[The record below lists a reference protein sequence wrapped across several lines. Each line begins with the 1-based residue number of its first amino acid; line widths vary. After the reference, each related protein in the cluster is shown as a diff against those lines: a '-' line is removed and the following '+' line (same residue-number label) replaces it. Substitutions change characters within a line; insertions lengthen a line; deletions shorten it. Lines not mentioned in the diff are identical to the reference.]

1 MSGLA
6 EIVLGLGFSVS
17 GSDEKGS
24 EVISRLIKLGAD
36 VKIGHSAQNL
46 PPETSLVVLSSA
58 IKKNNPESLEG
69 LERRIPVIKRAE
81 LLAELMRLHY
91 SVGVAGSHGK
101 TTTTSLV
108 SLILEEGGL
117 DPTVIVG
124 GKLAHLG
131 GGGRVGKSDYLVAE
145 TDESDRSFL
154 LLKPTIAVV
163 TNIDK
168 EHLNAYSSFAD
179 LEESF
184 HSFVLSIP
192 FYGLA
197 ILCIDELRELC
208 GKLSKERPIRL
219 LTYGFSDDA
228 DVVGS
233 EPQIN
238 GWSTEFNIT
247 VKGEKFGRV
256 TIPVPGRHVALNSLA
271 AVAVGVEFGVSKEKI
286 ISALGKF
293 EGVGRRLERI
303 KEYNGALI
311 VSDYAHHPTE
321 VRATLSALREANPN
335 SKITGVFQP
344 HRYSRLKDTMSE
356 YVGAFDRCD
365 SVLIT
370 DIYAA
375 GEEQIEG
382 VTVEALA
389 QSSRH
394 NQISCSGDL
403 GNTLNILRETVSPGD
418 VVVFMGAG
426 SIGGAPYEL

>member
-17 GSDEKGS
+17 GSDQKQS
-24 EVISRLIKLGAD
+24 DATLRLIKLGAN
-36 VKIGHSAQNL
+36 VQIGHSAHNL

-58 IKKNNPESLEG
+58 IKMNNPEALEG
-69 LERRIPVIKRAE
+69 IERRIPVIKRAE
-81 LLAELMRLHY
+81 LLAELMKLHY

-101 TTTTSLV
+101 TTTTSLI

-168 EHLNAYSSFAD
+168 EHLNAYKSFEELQESFYSFA
-179 LEESF
+179 
-184 HSFVLSIP
+184 LSIP

-197 ILCIDELRELC
+197 VLCIDELRDLC
-208 GKLSKERPIRL
+208 KKLAKERPIRL
-219 LTYGFSDDA
+219 LTYGFSNDA
-228 DVVGS
+228 DIIGS
-233 EPQIN
+233 EPLIN
-238 GWSTEFNIT
+238 GWSTEFSIK
-247 VKGEKFGRV
+247 VKGEDYGSV
-256 TIPVPGRHVALNSLA
+256 VIPVPGRHIALNSLA
-271 AVAVGVEFGVSKEKI
+271 AVAVGIEFGVSKEKI
-286 ISALGKF
+286 IDALGKF
-293 EGVGRRLERI
+293 VGVGRRLEKI

-321 VRATLSALREANPN
+321 VKVTLSALRASNPY
-335 SKITGVFQP
+335 SKVIGVFQP
-344 HRYSRLKDTMSE
+344 HRYSRLKDTLTE
-356 YVGAFDRCD
+356 YAGAFEKCDR
-365 SVLIT
+365 VFVT

-382 VTVEALA
+382 VTPEALVFA
-389 QSSRH
+389 SKH
-394 NQISCSGDL
+394 NDISISGDL
-403 GNTLNILRETVSPGD
+403 TNTLNILRKTISSGD
-418 VVVFMGAG
+418 LVVFMGAG
-426 SIGGAPYEL
+426 SIGSAPYQL

>member
-17 GSDEKGS
+17 GSDEKQS
-24 EVISRLIKLGAD
+24 EIVSRLIKLGAN
-36 VKIGHSAQNL
+36 VQIGHSAQNL

-58 IKKNNPESLEG
+58 IKKNNPEALEG

-108 SLILEEGGL
+108 SLILEEGKL

-131 GGGRVGKSDYLVAE
+131 GGGRVGRGDYLVAE

-168 EHLNAYSSFAD
+168 EHLNAYTSFEE

-197 ILCIDELRELC
+197 VLCLDELRDLC
-208 GKLSKERPIRL
+208 KKLTQERPIRL
-219 LTYGFSDDA
+219 LTYGFSSDA
-228 DVVGS
+228 DIVGS
-233 EPQIN
+233 EPVIN
-238 GWSTEFNIT
+238 GWSTEFSIK
-247 VKGEKFGRV
+247 VKGEEFGRV
-256 TIPVPGRHVALNSLA
+256 TIPVPGRHIALNSLA
-271 AVAVGVEFGVSKEKI
+271 AVAVGLEFGVSKDKI
-286 ISALGKF
+286 IDALGKF
-293 EGVGRRLERI
+293 EGVGRRLEKI

-321 VRATLSALREANPN
+321 VRATLSALRASSPN
-335 SKITGVFQP
+335 SKIIGVFQP
-344 HRYSRLKDTMSE
+344 HRYSRLKDTLSE
-356 YVGAFDRCD
+356 YAGAFDKCD
-365 SVLIT
+365 RVFIT

-382 VTVEALA
+382 ISPEALVLA
-389 QSSRH
+389 SKHKNLST
-394 NQISCSGDL
+394 SGDL
-403 GNTLNILRETVSPGD
+403 VNTLNILRETISPGD
-418 VVVFMGAG
+418 LVVFMGAG